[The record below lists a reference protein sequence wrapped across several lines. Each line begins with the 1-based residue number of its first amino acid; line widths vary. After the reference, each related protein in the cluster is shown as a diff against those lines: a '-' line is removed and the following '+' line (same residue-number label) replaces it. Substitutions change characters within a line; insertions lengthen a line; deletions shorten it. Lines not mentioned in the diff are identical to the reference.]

1 MMSHELVEILA
12 RMYSEGKAKSE
23 TATMIHLFGIKYA
36 GEIRACGA
44 SPHDIAELAT
54 GYRSYGTEI
63 NKGMNLA
70 RYVRPIE

>member
-12 RMYSEGKAKSE
+12 RMYGEGKARGE

-36 GEIRACGA
+36 NEIRACGET
-44 SPHDIAELAT
+44 PHEIAELAT
-54 GYRSYGTEI
+54 RYRSYGAEI